1 MFEQIYQCKCHD
13 PFQYLG
19 LHYEKNNSII
29 RVYDPYAIKVHIILK
44 NEVKEIVAKKVDNRG
59 LFEVKINKK
68 IFNRD
73 YKLRIFYPG
82 SIITTSD
89 VYSFLPVISDYDLY
103 LFNEGKNRYI
113 YRHLGAHTIIHDGI
127 KGVNFAVW
135 APNAKGV
142 SVIGNFN
149 NWDGRRHQM
158 RVRGSSG
165 VWELFIPNL
174 KEGELYKFEIRT
186 EEGPV
191 VKIDPYGFYFEKRPK
206 NANIVFDTL
215 KKDFNWS
222 DEKWMKIR
230 DKINKINAPISI
242 YEVHLGSWKRKNGEF
257 LSYKE
262 LAHNLV
268 KYIKKMGFTHIELLP
283 VMEHPLDASWGYQI
297 TGYYAPTSRYG
308 NPEEFK
314 YFVNYM
320 HDNEIG
326 VILDWVPAH
335 FPTDLFGLA
344 RYDGTALYEH
354 VDPRKGYHPDWNTYI
369 FNYGRN
375 EVKNF
380 LISNAIYWYENYHVD
395 GLRIDAV
402 ASMLYLDYSRKPGE
416 WIPNIYGGNE
426 NLEAIAFLQELNS
439 TCYELFGNIMMI
451 AEEST
456 AWPNVS
462 KPTYIGGLG
471 FGYKWNMGWMNDTLS
486 YMSLDPIYRKYHH
499 NKITFSIFYAFS
511 ENFILPLS
519 HDEVV
524 HGKGSLINKMPGDEW
539 QKFANLR
546 LLLSYMWTHP
556 GKKMLFMGGEFAQFR
571 EWDFDSELDWYLL
584 DFEKHRKL
592 QKMVVDLNKIYKE
605 NQEFYEIDY
614 SFNGFQWIDCNDS
627 ENSVIAF
634 LRKDSSGNYSIIVC
648 NFTPVVRDNYRVGC
662 PDLTNYREIFNSDSE
677 YYGGANIGNLGLI
690 KADEIKFHGFDY
702 SINLTLP
709 PLGVIILKKDEE
721 NN

>member
-1 MFEQIYQCKCHD
+1 MFEEIVLCKCYD
-13 PFQYLG
+13 PFNFLG
-19 LHYEKNNSII
+19 LHYEKDSSII
-29 RVYDPYAIKVHIILK
+29 RIYDPHAIKIHIILK
-44 NEVKEIVAKKVDNRG
+44 NELKEIETKKIDNRG
-59 LFEVKINKK
+59 LFETKIKKK
-68 IFNRD
+68 IYNRD

-82 SIITTSD
+82 RSIVTSD
-89 VYSFLPVISDYDLY
+89 IYSFLPFISDYDLY

-113 YRHLGAHTIIHDGI
+113 YNHLGAHQVIHDGI
-127 KGVNFAVW
+127 PGVNFAVW

-142 SVIGNFN
+142 SVVGNFN

-165 VWELFIPNL
+165 VWELFVPNL

-206 NANIVFDTL
+206 NANIVYDIT
-215 KKDFNWS
+215 KKDFNWK
-222 DEKWMKIR
+222 DENWIKERYKR
-230 DKINKINAPISI
+230 NRINCPISI
-242 YEVHLGSWKRKNGEF
+242 YEVHLGSWKRKNGNF
-257 LSYKE
+257 LNYRE
-262 LAHNLV
+262 LAHELTKYV
-268 KYIKKMGFTHIELLP
+268 KKNGFTHIELLP
-283 VMEHPLDASWGYQI
+283 VMEHPLDASWGYQV

-308 NPEEFK
+308 NPEDFK

-320 HDNEIG
+320 HENNIG

-354 VDPRKGYHPDWNTYI
+354 EDPRKGFHPDWNTYI

-380 LISNAIYWYENYHVD
+380 LISNAIYWFKEFHVD

-426 NLEAIAFLQELNS
+426 NLEAISFLQELN
-439 TCYELFGNIMMI
+439 TICYELFGDIMMI

-462 KPTYIGGLG
+462 KPVYIGGLG

-486 YMSLDPIYRKYHH
+486 YFSLDPIYRKYHH
-499 NKITFSIFYAFS
+499 NKITFSIFYAFT

-524 HGKGSLINKMPGDEW
+524 HEKGSLINKMPGDEW

-546 LLLSYMWTHP
+546 LLYSYMWTHP
-556 GKKMLFMGGEFAQFR
+556 GKKLLFMGGEFAQWN
-571 EWDFDSELDWYLL
+571 EWNFDSQLDWDLL
-584 DFEKHRKL
+584 NYDNHKKL
-592 QKMVVDLNKIYKE
+592 QKMIIDLNKIYKE
-605 NQEFYEIDY
+605 NSEFYSIDY
-614 SFNGFQWIDCNDS
+614 SFEGFQWIDCNDS
-627 ENSVIAF
+627 QNSVIAF
-634 LRKDSSGNYSIIVC
+634 IRRDYNKNFSIVVC
-648 NFTPVVRDNYRVGC
+648 NFTPVIRENYRIGVPQSGE
-662 PDLTNYREIFNSDSE
+662 YIEIFNSDSE
-677 YYGGANIGNLGLI
+677 YYGGSNTGNLGKV
-690 KADEIKFHGFDY
+690 KAEKISWHGFDY
-702 SINLTLP
+702 SLSLTLP
-709 PLGVIILKKDEE
+709 PLGVIIIKNEKD
-721 NN
+721 N

>member
-44 NEVKEIVAKKVDNRG
+44 KEIKEIVAKKIDSRG

-103 LFNEGKNRYI
+103 LFNEGKSRFI
-113 YRHLGAHTIIHDGI
+113 YKHLGSHPIIHDGI

-142 SVIGNFN
+142 SVVGNFN

-206 NANIVFDTL
+206 NANIVFDVLNNEFKWT
-215 KKDFNWS
+215 
-222 DEKWMKIR
+222 DEEWMKIR
-230 DKINKINAPISI
+230 DKRNRINEPISI

-257 LSYKE
+257 LSYRE

-268 KYIKKMGFTHIELLP
+268 EYVKKMGFTHIELLP
-283 VMEHPLDASWGYQI
+283 IMEHPLDASWGYQV

-308 NPEEFK
+308 NPEDFK

-320 HDNEIG
+320 HENGIG

-380 LISNAIYWYENYHVD
+380 LTSNAIYWYDNYHVD

-471 FGYKWNMGWMNDTLS
+471 FGYKWNLGWMNDTLS
-486 YMSLDPIYRKYHH
+486 YFKLDPIYRKYHH
-499 NKITFSIFYAFS
+499 NKITFSLFYAFN

-524 HGKGSLINKMPGDEW
+524 HGKGSLIKKMPGDEW

-556 GKKMLFMGGEFAQFR
+556 GKKMLFMGGEFAQWK

-592 QKMVVDLNKIYKE
+592 QKIVIDLNKIYIE
-605 NQEFYEIDY
+605 NPEFYEIDY
-614 SFNGFQWIDCNDS
+614 NFNGFQWIDCNDS
-627 ENSVIAF
+627 QNSVISF

-648 NFTPVVRDNYRVGC
+648 NFTPVVRQNYRVGC
-662 PDLTNYREIFNSDSE
+662 PDLTNYKEIFNSDSE
-677 YYGGANIGNLGLI
+677 YYGGANVGNLGKI
-690 KADEIKFHGFDY
+690 KAEKIKFHGFDY

-709 PLGVIILKKDEE
+709 PLGVIILKKDE
-721 NN
+721 

>member
-1 MFEQIYQCKCHD
+1 MFDQIYQCKCHD

-44 NEVKEIVAKKVDNRG
+44 KEIKEIVAKKIDSRG

-103 LFNEGKNRYI
+103 LFNEGKNRFI
-113 YRHLGAHTIIHDGI
+113 YKHLGSHPIIHDGI

-142 SVIGNFN
+142 SVVGNFN

-206 NANIVFDTL
+206 NTNIVFDVLNNEFKWT
-215 KKDFNWS
+215 
-222 DEKWMKIR
+222 DEEWMKIR
-230 DKINKINAPISI
+230 DKRNRINEPISI

-257 LSYKE
+257 LSYRE

-268 KYIKKMGFTHIELLP
+268 EYVKKMGFTHIELLP
-283 VMEHPLDASWGYQI
+283 IMEHPLDASWGYQV

-308 NPEEFK
+308 NPEDFK

-320 HDNEIG
+320 HENGIG

-380 LISNAIYWYENYHVD
+380 LTSNAIYWYDNYHVD

-486 YMSLDPIYRKYHH
+486 YFKLDPIYRKYHH
-499 NKITFSIFYAFS
+499 NKITFSLFYAFN

-556 GKKMLFMGGEFAQFR
+556 GKKMLFMGGEFAQWK

-592 QKMVVDLNKIYKE
+592 QKIVIDLNKIYIE
-605 NQEFYEIDY
+605 NPEFYEIDY
-614 SFNGFQWIDCNDS
+614 NFNGFQWIDCNDS
-627 ENSVIAF
+627 QNSVISF

-648 NFTPVVRDNYRVGC
+648 NFTPVVRQNYRVGC
-662 PDLTNYREIFNSDSE
+662 PDLTNYKEIFNSDSE
-677 YYGGANIGNLGLI
+677 YYGGANVGNLGKI
-690 KADEIKFHGFDY
+690 KAEKIKFHGFDY

-709 PLGVIILKKDEE
+709 PLGVIILKRDE
-721 NN
+721 

>member
-44 NEVKEIVAKKVDNRG
+44 KEIKEIVAKKIDSRG

-89 VYSFLPVISDYDLY
+89 VYSFLSVISDYDLY
-103 LFNEGKNRYI
+103 LFNEGKNRFI
-113 YRHLGAHTIIHDGI
+113 YKHLGSHPIIHDGI

-142 SVIGNFN
+142 SVVGNFN

-206 NANIVFDTL
+206 NANIVFDVLNNEFKWT
-215 KKDFNWS
+215 
-222 DEKWMKIR
+222 DEEWMKIR
-230 DKINKINAPISI
+230 DKRNRINEPISI

-257 LSYKE
+257 LSYRE

-268 KYIKKMGFTHIELLP
+268 EYIKKMGFTHLELLP
-283 VMEHPLDASWGYQI
+283 IMEHPLDASWGYQV

-308 NPEEFK
+308 NPEDFK

-320 HDNEIG
+320 HENGIG

-380 LISNAIYWYENYHVD
+380 LTSNAIYWYDNYHVD

-456 AWPNVS
+456 AWTNVS
-462 KPTYIGGLG
+462 KTNYIGGLG

-486 YMSLDPIYRKYHH
+486 YFKLDPIYRKYHH
-499 NKITFSIFYAFS
+499 NKITFSLFYAFN

-524 HGKGSLINKMPGDEW
+524 HGKGSLIKKMPGDEW

-556 GKKMLFMGGEFAQFR
+556 GKKMLFMGGEFAQWK

-592 QKMVVDLNKIYKE
+592 QKIVIDLNKIYIE
-605 NQEFYEIDY
+605 NPEFYEIDY
-614 SFNGFQWIDCNDS
+614 NFNGFQWIDCNDS
-627 ENSVIAF
+627 QNSVISF

-648 NFTPVVRDNYRVGC
+648 NFTPVVRQNYRVGC
-662 PDLTNYREIFNSDSE
+662 PDLTNYKEIFNSDSE
-677 YYGGANIGNLGLI
+677 YYGGANVGNLGKI
-690 KADEIKFHGFDY
+690 KAEKIKFHGFDY

-709 PLGVIILKKDEE
+709 PLGVIILKKDE
-721 NN
+721 

>member
-44 NEVKEIVAKKVDNRG
+44 KEIKEIVAKKIDSRG

-103 LFNEGKNRYI
+103 LFNEGKNRFI
-113 YRHLGAHTIIHDGI
+113 YKHLGSHPIIHDGI

-142 SVIGNFN
+142 SVVGNFN

-206 NANIVFDTL
+206 NANIVFDVLNNEFKWT
-215 KKDFNWS
+215 
-222 DEKWMKIR
+222 DEEWMKIR
-230 DKINKINAPISI
+230 DKRNRINEPISI

-257 LSYKE
+257 LSYRE

-268 KYIKKMGFTHIELLP
+268 EYVKKMGFTHIELLP
-283 VMEHPLDASWGYQI
+283 IMEHPLDASWGYQV

-308 NPEEFK
+308 NPEDFK

-320 HDNEIG
+320 HENGIG

-380 LISNAIYWYENYHVD
+380 LTSNAIYWYDNYHVD

-486 YMSLDPIYRKYHH
+486 YFKLDPIYRKYHH
-499 NKITFSIFYAFS
+499 NKITFSLFYAFN

-524 HGKGSLINKMPGDEW
+524 HGKGSLIKKMPGDEW

-556 GKKMLFMGGEFAQFR
+556 GKKMLFMGGEFAQWK

-592 QKMVVDLNKIYKE
+592 QKIVIDLNKIYIE
-605 NQEFYEIDY
+605 NPEFYEIDY
-614 SFNGFQWIDCNDS
+614 NFNGFQWIDCNDS
-627 ENSVIAF
+627 QNSVISF

-648 NFTPVVRDNYRVGC
+648 NFTPVVRQNYRVGC
-662 PDLTNYREIFNSDSE
+662 PDLTNYKEIFNSDSE
-677 YYGGANIGNLGLI
+677 YYGGANVGNLGKI
-690 KADEIKFHGFDY
+690 KAEKIKFHGFDY

-709 PLGVIILKKDEE
+709 PLGVIILKKDE
-721 NN
+721 

>member
-44 NEVKEIVAKKVDNRG
+44 KEIKEIVAKKIDSRG

-103 LFNEGKNRYI
+103 LFNEGKNRFI
-113 YRHLGAHTIIHDGI
+113 YKHLGSHPIIHDGI

-142 SVIGNFN
+142 SVVGNFN

-206 NANIVFDTL
+206 NTNIVFDVLNNEFKWT
-215 KKDFNWS
+215 
-222 DEKWMKIR
+222 DEEWMKIR
-230 DKINKINAPISI
+230 DKRNRINEPISI

-257 LSYKE
+257 LSYRE

-268 KYIKKMGFTHIELLP
+268 EYVKKMGFTHIELLP
-283 VMEHPLDASWGYQI
+283 IMEHPLDASWGYQV

-308 NPEEFK
+308 NPEDFK

-320 HDNEIG
+320 HENGIG

-380 LISNAIYWYENYHVD
+380 LTSNAIYWYDNYHVD

-486 YMSLDPIYRKYHH
+486 YFKLDPIYRKYHH
-499 NKITFSIFYAFS
+499 NKITFSLFYAFN

-556 GKKMLFMGGEFAQFR
+556 GKKMLFMGGEFAQWK

-592 QKMVVDLNKIYKE
+592 QKIVIDLNKIYIE
-605 NQEFYEIDY
+605 NPEFYEIDY
-614 SFNGFQWIDCNDS
+614 NFNGFQWIDCNDS
-627 ENSVIAF
+627 QNSVISF

-648 NFTPVVRDNYRVGC
+648 NFTPVVRQNYRVGC
-662 PDLTNYREIFNSDSE
+662 PDLTNYKEIFNSDSE
-677 YYGGANIGNLGLI
+677 YYGGANVGNLGKI
-690 KADEIKFHGFDY
+690 KAEKIKFHGFDY

-709 PLGVIILKKDEE
+709 PLGVIILKRDE
-721 NN
+721 

>member
-44 NEVKEIVAKKVDNRG
+44 KEIKEIVAKKIDSRG

-103 LFNEGKNRYI
+103 LFNEGKNRFI
-113 YRHLGAHTIIHDGI
+113 YKHLGSHPIIHDGI

-142 SVIGNFN
+142 SVVGNFN

-206 NANIVFDTL
+206 NANIVFDVLNNEFKWT
-215 KKDFNWS
+215 
-222 DEKWMKIR
+222 DEEWMKIR
-230 DKINKINAPISI
+230 DKRNRINEPISI

-257 LSYKE
+257 LSYRE

-268 KYIKKMGFTHIELLP
+268 EYVKKMGFTHIELLP
-283 VMEHPLDASWGYQI
+283 IMEHPLDASWGYQV

-308 NPEEFK
+308 NPEDFK

-320 HDNEIG
+320 HENGIG

-380 LISNAIYWYENYHVD
+380 LTSNAIYWYDNYHVD

-471 FGYKWNMGWMNDTLS
+471 FGYKWNLGWMNDTLS
-486 YMSLDPIYRKYHH
+486 YFKLDPIYRKYHH
-499 NKITFSIFYAFS
+499 NKITFSLFYAFN

-556 GKKMLFMGGEFAQFR
+556 GKKMLFMGGEFAQWK

-592 QKMVVDLNKIYKE
+592 QKIVIDLNKIYIE
-605 NQEFYEIDY
+605 NPEFYEIDY
-614 SFNGFQWIDCNDS
+614 NFNGFQWIDCNDS
-627 ENSVIAF
+627 QNSVISF

-648 NFTPVVRDNYRVGC
+648 NFTPVVRQNYRVGC
-662 PDLTNYREIFNSDSE
+662 PDLTNYKEIFNSDSE
-677 YYGGANIGNLGLI
+677 YYGGANVGNLGKI
-690 KADEIKFHGFDY
+690 KAEKIKFHGFDY

-709 PLGVIILKKDEE
+709 PLGVIILKRDE
-721 NN
+721 

>member
-44 NEVKEIVAKKVDNRG
+44 KEIKEIVAKKIDSRG

-89 VYSFLPVISDYDLY
+89 VYSFLSVISDYDLY
-103 LFNEGKNRYI
+103 LFNEGKNRFI
-113 YRHLGAHTIIHDGI
+113 YKHLGSHPIIHDGI

-142 SVIGNFN
+142 SVVGNFN

-206 NANIVFDTL
+206 NANIVFDVLNNEFKWT
-215 KKDFNWS
+215 
-222 DEKWMKIR
+222 DEEWMKIR
-230 DKINKINAPISI
+230 DKRNSINEPISI

-257 LSYKE
+257 LSYRE

-268 KYIKKMGFTHIELLP
+268 EYIKKMGFTHLELLP
-283 VMEHPLDASWGYQI
+283 IMEHPLDASWGYQV

-308 NPEEFK
+308 NPEDFK

-320 HDNEIG
+320 HENGIG

-380 LISNAIYWYENYHVD
+380 LTSNAIYWYDNYHVD

-486 YMSLDPIYRKYHH
+486 YFKLDPIYRKYHH
-499 NKITFSIFYAFS
+499 NKITFSLFYAFN

-546 LLLSYMWTHP
+546 LLLSYMWAHP
-556 GKKMLFMGGEFAQFR
+556 GKKMLFMGGEFAQWK

-592 QKMVVDLNKIYKE
+592 QKIVIDLNKIYIE
-605 NQEFYEIDY
+605 NPEFYEIDY
-614 SFNGFQWIDCNDS
+614 NFNGFQWIDCNDS
-627 ENSVIAF
+627 QNSVISF

-648 NFTPVVRDNYRVGC
+648 NFTPVVRQNYRVGC
-662 PDLTNYREIFNSDSE
+662 PDLTNYKEIFNSDSE
-677 YYGGANIGNLGLI
+677 YYGGANVGNLGKI
-690 KADEIKFHGFDY
+690 KAEKIKFHGFDY

-709 PLGVIILKKDEE
+709 PLGVIILKKDE
-721 NN
+721 

>member
-44 NEVKEIVAKKVDNRG
+44 NEVKEIIAKKVDNRG

-103 LFNEGKNRYI
+103 LFNEGKNRFI
-113 YRHLGAHTIIHDGI
+113 YKHLGSHQIIHDGI

-142 SVIGNFN
+142 SVVGNFN

-186 EEGPV
+186 EKGPI

-206 NANIVFDTL
+206 NANIVFDVLNNEFKWT
-215 KKDFNWS
+215 
-222 DEKWMKIR
+222 DEEWMKIR
-230 DKINKINAPISI
+230 DKRNRINEPISI

-257 LSYKE
+257 LSYRE

-268 KYIKKMGFTHIELLP
+268 EYVKKMGFTHIELLP
-283 VMEHPLDASWGYQI
+283 IMEHPLDASWGYQV

-308 NPEEFK
+308 NPEDFK

-320 HDNEIG
+320 HENEIG

-380 LISNAIYWYENYHVD
+380 LTSNAIYWYDNYHVD

-402 ASMLYLDYSRKPGE
+402 ASMLYLDYSRKAGE

-456 AWPNVS
+456 AWPNIS

-486 YMSLDPIYRKYHH
+486 YFKLDPIYRKYHH
-499 NKITFSIFYAFS
+499 NKITFSLFYAFN

-556 GKKMLFMGGEFAQFR
+556 GKKMLFMGGEFAQWK

-592 QKMVVDLNKIYKE
+592 QKIVIDLNKIYIE
-605 NQEFYEIDY
+605 NPEFYEIDY
-614 SFNGFQWIDCNDS
+614 NFNGFQWIDCNDS
-627 ENSVIAF
+627 QNSVISF

-648 NFTPVVRDNYRVGC
+648 NFTPVVRQNYRVGC
-662 PDLTNYREIFNSDSE
+662 PDLTNYKEIFNSDSE
-677 YYGGANIGNLGLI
+677 YYGGANVGNLGKI
-690 KADEIKFHGFDY
+690 KAEKIKFHGFDY

-709 PLGVIILKKDEE
+709 PLGVIILKKDE
-721 NN
+721 

>member
-44 NEVKEIVAKKVDNRG
+44 KEIKEIVAKKIDSRG

-103 LFNEGKNRYI
+103 LFNEGKNRFI
-113 YRHLGAHTIIHDGI
+113 YKHLGSHPIIHDGI

-142 SVIGNFN
+142 SVVGNFN

-206 NANIVFDTL
+206 NANIVFDVLNNEFKWT
-215 KKDFNWS
+215 
-222 DEKWMKIR
+222 DEEWMKIR
-230 DKINKINAPISI
+230 DKRNRINEPISI

-257 LSYKE
+257 LSYRE

-268 KYIKKMGFTHIELLP
+268 EYVKKMGFTHIELLP
-283 VMEHPLDASWGYQI
+283 IMEHPLDASWGYQV

-308 NPEEFK
+308 NPEDFK

-320 HDNEIG
+320 HENGIG

-380 LISNAIYWYENYHVD
+380 LTSNAIYWYDNYHVD

-471 FGYKWNMGWMNDTLS
+471 FGYKWNLGWMNDTLS
-486 YMSLDPIYRKYHH
+486 YFKLDPIYRKYHH
-499 NKITFSIFYAFS
+499 NKITFSLFYAFN

-556 GKKMLFMGGEFAQFR
+556 GKKMLFMGGEFAQWK

-592 QKMVVDLNKIYKE
+592 QKIVIDLNKIYIE
-605 NQEFYEIDY
+605 NPEFYEIDY
-614 SFNGFQWIDCNDS
+614 NFNGFQWIDCNDS
-627 ENSVIAF
+627 QNSVISF

-648 NFTPVVRDNYRVGC
+648 NFTPVVRQNYRVGC
-662 PDLTNYREIFNSDSE
+662 PDLTNYKEIFNSDSE
-677 YYGGANIGNLGLI
+677 YYGGANVGNLGKI
-690 KADEIKFHGFDY
+690 KAEKIKFHGFDY

-709 PLGVIILKKDEE
+709 PLGVIILKKDE
-721 NN
+721 

>member
-44 NEVKEIVAKKVDNRG
+44 KEIKEIVAKKIDSRG

-103 LFNEGKNRYI
+103 LFNEGKNRFI
-113 YRHLGAHTIIHDGI
+113 YKHLGSHPIIHDGI

-142 SVIGNFN
+142 SVVGNFN

-206 NANIVFDTL
+206 NANIVFDVLNNEFKWT
-215 KKDFNWS
+215 
-222 DEKWMKIR
+222 DEEWMKIR
-230 DKINKINAPISI
+230 DKRNRINEPISI

-257 LSYKE
+257 LSYRE

-268 KYIKKMGFTHIELLP
+268 EYVKKMGFTHIELLP
-283 VMEHPLDASWGYQI
+283 IMEHPLDASWGYQV

-308 NPEEFK
+308 NPEDFK

-320 HDNEIG
+320 HENGIG

-380 LISNAIYWYENYHVD
+380 LISNAIYWYDNYHVD

-486 YMSLDPIYRKYHH
+486 YFKLDPIYRKYHH
-499 NKITFSIFYAFS
+499 NKITFSLFYAFN

-524 HGKGSLINKMPGDEW
+524 HGKGSLIKKMPGDEW

-556 GKKMLFMGGEFAQFR
+556 GKKMLFMGGEFAQWK

-592 QKMVVDLNKIYKE
+592 QKIVIDLNKIYIE
-605 NQEFYEIDY
+605 NPEFYEIDY
-614 SFNGFQWIDCNDS
+614 NFNGFQWIDCNDS
-627 ENSVIAF
+627 QNSVISF

-648 NFTPVVRDNYRVGC
+648 NFTPVVRQNYRVGC
-662 PDLTNYREIFNSDSE
+662 PDLTNYKEIFNSDSE
-677 YYGGANIGNLGLI
+677 YYGGANVGNLGKI
-690 KADEIKFHGFDY
+690 KAEKIKFHGFDY

-709 PLGVIILKKDEE
+709 PLGVIILKKDE
-721 NN
+721 